1 MKKLILLGLFLPLTV
16 VCQKIEN
23 LEASTAGDKII
34 IMYDIANGVT
44 GDTYD
49 VLLYASHNNYSSPV
63 RLVSGEVGKAL
74 TEGRKKKIEWDA
86 KTELGNY
93 SGDLSFELH
102 VVVTAALAVQ
112 SRVTSIKRGKDL
124 ELAWRGGSANQEIKI
139 ELLQSGATI
148 GTLGIIPNT
157 GSWQWPVPSNQ
168 SVGNDFQL
176 RLVSGRESVVTEPFS
191 IRHKIPT
198 ALKAA
203 PLALLVVFALP
214 GTTSSTTDAPRTT
227 TKVTSASLN

>member
-1 MKKLILLGLFLPLTV
+1 MKKIILFGLFLPLAG

-23 LEASTAGDKII
+23 LEAATAGDKII
-34 IMYDIANGVT
+34 VTYDIMDGVT

-49 VLLYASHNNYSSPV
+49 VLLYASYNNYQSPV
-63 RLVSGEVGKAL
+63 HLVSGDVGKAL

-93 SGDLSFELH
+93 TGDLSFELR
-102 VVVTAALAVQ
+102 VIVIAALAVQ
-112 SRVTSIKRGKDL
+112 SRATSIKRGKEL
-124 ELAWRGGSANQEIKI
+124 ELNWRGGAANQDVKI

-148 GTLGIIPNT
+148 GTIGIVPNT
-157 GSWQWPVPSNQ
+157 GSWQWPVPANQ

-176 RLVSGRESVVTEPFS
+176 RLVNGRESVVTEPFS
-191 IRHKIPT
+191 IHHKIPT
-198 ALKAA
+198 LLKAA

-214 GTTSSTTDAPRTT
+214 GSTSTASDTRTPV
-227 TKVTSASLN
+227 KVTAASLN